1 LEGGIVHEQIVNRVQ
16 QMLPSGVHDFLVF
29 RVVDFGINL
38 WHPALFYP
46 LLILV
51 IFLLSGALRT
61 GWAFIARPLGLYDPS
76 HYRLFPRIP
85 WRFCISPLFILRRWV
100 RERHMGRKQTAGW
113 ASPID
118 RLFLMFRSGDVF
130 VGRLR
135 LFGIG
140 LIMPIGIRTRRHL
153 VMIAGTGAGKTTS
166 LIAMLALHR
175 GNAFVIDPNGQIA
188 RAQMRRCGRGGKG
201 IIGKRGRSL
210 ALDPKEQLG
219 RPSACWNVFD
229 ELHVAETR
237 EGIDSVPELAS
248 VMAFALVQQ
257 DSQSQPFFSNAS
269 REFVTALILYIY
281 AEQPREHQH
290 AVRLRQLLTSGL
302 EGGPTKVGNR
312 VCSPFDYLL
321 FKMNECTAFNGIIRD
336 GIATVVNASS
346 NPDKI
351 GQLLSSA
358 RTQTVWLD
366 LPRIRS
372 ISMRSDFTLN
382 ELKTDTLSLFLVAP
396 VSDVQETLSPWFRL
410 LTVFAQQTFERI
422 PGRPKYPT
430 LFALDEMPSLGYIK
444 AFDNAAPVMRK
455 YGVQLLAITQD
466 IEKLRDAYPQTYG
479 GFLGGADAV
488 IWMGTNHGESL
499 EFLESS
505 LGGHTITEVH
515 TSGRIPGFR
524 RKEKSKSDRP
534 LAYAEQL
541 REFLDPAHGNVIV
554 TRNGPRALK
563 LKTPHYFKE
572 LPVWMYES
580 DPDEHERALRAMTRR
595 VCRAISMPF
604 DDKLFSGRISRARA
618 MEMFCLSDPYT
629 RDEVEQQFSSFQ
641 PTAAKNSEFAR
652 VVKNARAVLLKGAVS

>member
-1 LEGGIVHEQIVNRVQ
+1 MHQQIVNLVQ
-16 QMLPSGVHDFLVF
+16 QWMPVGVHDFFTVRLVGL
-29 RVVDFGINL
+29 GINI
-38 WHPALFYP
+38 WHPGLFYP
-46 LLILV
+46 LLIALV
-51 IFLLSGALRT
+51 FLVSGALRT
-61 GWAFIARPLGLYDPS
+61 LWAITTRPLGLYSPA

-85 WRFCISPLFILRRWV
+85 WRLCISPLFSIRRWI

-113 ASPID
+113 AGPID
-118 RLFLMFRSGDVF
+118 RLFLLFRGGDVF

-140 LIMPIGIRTRRHL
+140 LIMPVGIRTRRHL

-166 LIAMLALHR
+166 LISMLALHR

-188 RAQMRRCGRGGKG
+188 RAQMRRCGKGGKG
-201 IIGKRGRSL
+201 IVGKGGRSL

-229 ELHVAETR
+229 ELRVAEER

-248 VMAFALVQQ
+248 VMAFALVQH
-257 DSQSQPFFSNAS
+257 DSKSQPFFSNAS

-281 AEQPREHQH
+281 AEQPREHQN
-290 AVRLRQLLTSGL
+290 VIRLRQLLTSGL
-302 EGGPTKVGNR
+302 EGGPSRVGNR
-312 VCSPFDYLL
+312 SCTPFDYLL
-321 FKMNECTAFNGIIRD
+321 FKMHECSAFGGIIRD
-336 GIATVVNASS
+336 GISTVADASS

-366 LPRIRS
+366 LPRIRR
-372 ISMRSDFTLN
+372 ISTRSDFTLN
-382 ELKTDTLSLFLVAP
+382 ELKSGDLSLFLVAP

-410 LTVFAQQTFERI
+410 ITVFAQQTFERI
-422 PGRPKYPT
+422 PGRPKHPT

-444 AFDNAAPVMRK
+444 AFDNAAPIMRK
-455 YGVQLLAITQD
+455 YGIQLLAITQD

-488 IWMGTNHGESL
+488 IWMGTNHSESL
-499 EFLESS
+499 EHLEHT

-515 TSGRIPGFR
+515 RTGWVPGFR
-524 RKEKSKSDRP
+524 KKEKSKADRP

-541 REFLDPAHGNVIV
+541 REFLDPAHGNVVV
-554 TRNGPRALK
+554 TRGGPRALK

-572 LPVWMYES
+572 LPVWMYEP
-580 DPDEHERALRAMTRR
+580 DPDEHEKRLRAFVRGVLRSITR
-595 VCRAISMPF
+595 PF
-604 DDKLFSGRISRARA
+604 DRAPTKNRLSPA
-618 MEMFCLSDPYT
+618 QAIEMFCLTVPYSHE
-629 RDEVEQQFSSFQ
+629 DVERSYKLLQ
-641 PTAAKNSEFAR
+641 PTAAKSEEFAR
-652 VVKNARAVLLKGAVS
+652 VVDKARAVLLSGATL